1 MTGTFSERMDP
12 ATLSTSTVTL
22 VKDATTTPIKAT
34 VSYNASTNK
43 VTLTPET
50 YLAARTKY
58 TAKVSSGVVKDLAG
72 NALTADYSWSF
83 TTRS

>member
-1 MTGTFSERMDP
+1 M
-12 ATLSTSTVTL
+12 
-22 VKDATTTPIKAT
+22 I
-34 VSYNASTNK
+34 SYNASTNK

-50 YLAARTKY
+50 YLDARTKY
-58 TAKVSSGVVKDLAG
+58 MAKVSSGVVKDLAG

>member
-1 MTGTFSERMDP
+1 MDP

-34 VSYNASTNK
+34 VSYNASTNN

-58 TAKVSSGVVKDLAG
+58 IAKVSSGVVKDLAG
-72 NALTADYSWSF
+72 SALAADYSWSF

>member
-1 MTGTFSERMDP
+1 MDP

-22 VKDATTTPIKAT
+22 VKDGTTTPIEAT

-43 VTLTPET
+43 VTLTPKT
-50 YLAARTKY
+50 YLDARTKY

-72 NALTADYSWSF
+72 NALAADYSWSF